1 MDSKITYT
9 SPRRKAAFTLIEV
22 MVASALGLLTATVI
36 AMLSWF
42 SGRSF
47 AATANYVALD
57 QSSQLA
63 LDKMSKEVRQAHQLT
78 AYSPTSLTLLDV
90 DYHPLEFVW
99 DRDAR
104 TLMRISGGQTNTL
117 LTGCDFLHFS
127 KYQ

>member
-42 SGRSF
+42 SSRSF

-63 LDKMSKEVRQAHQLT
+63 LDKMSQEVRQARKLI
-78 AYSPTSLTLLDV
+78 AYSTTNLTLLDV
-90 DYHPLEFVW
+90 DNNPLAFVCNTNSG
-99 DRDAR
+99 
-104 TLMRISGGQTNTL
+104 TLMRISGDQTNVL
-117 LTGCDFLHFS
+117 
-127 KYQ
+127 